1 LAVPEQDPNLPGLPG
16 LPVDWLEAGW
26 LGLGLGPGPG
36 QGVHWAPVV
45 SQGARWEE
53 VQRWEEREA
62 DPPSA
67 AAVRGGVRREVVV
80 VLGAL
85 MS

>member
-1 LAVPEQDPNLPGLPG
+1 LAVPAQDPNRAGLLG

-26 LGLGLGPGPG
+26 LGLGLGLGLG
-36 QGVHWAPVV
+36 RQVHWAQVV
-45 SQGARWEE
+45 WLGARWEE
-53 VQRWEEREA
+53 GQQWEEREA
-62 DPPSA
+62 DREA
-67 AAVRGGVRREVVV
+67 AAVRGGVRREAVV